1 MSKSSISE
9 VLLSMSKRRQRY
21 LVLLVLISTPVLS
34 SCGGDSNSNGM
45 PSTQKSETDV
55 KNIKSD
61 FVFMTD
67 FISSLKSAGVDCV
80 GYVKKEETLL
90 AKEEGSCNYNGTT
103 IYPVI
108 FGDAKTTPE
117 LVKALKA
124 FGGFW
129 LTSNN
134 WAITL
139 DDEVTARDLQ
149 SKLGIAVQ

>member
-1 MSKSSISE
+1 MKYS
-9 VLLSMSKRRQRY
+9 LSMFKKRQQSFVF
-21 LVLLVLISTPVLS
+21 LVLVSTLALS
-34 SCGGDSNSNGM
+34 SCSGDSNPNGM
-45 PSTQKSETDV
+45 PSAPKSEADV
-55 KNIKSD
+55 SNIKSD
-61 FVFMTD
+61 FVFMSD
-67 FISSLKSAGVDCV
+67 FLASLKSTGVDCV

-90 AKEEGSCNYNGTT
+90 AKEEGSCNYNSVT

-124 FGGFW
+124 FGGYW

>member
-1 MSKSSISE
+1 MF
-9 VLLSMSKRRQRY
+9 KRNHQSF
-21 LVLLVLISTPVLS
+21 VFLVLISTLALS

-45 PSTQKSETDV
+45 PSNQKSESDV

-67 FISSLKSAGVDCV
+67 LIASLKSAGVDCV
-80 GYVKKEETLL
+80 GYVKKEEVLL

-124 FGGFW
+124 FGGYW

-139 DDEVTARDLQ
+139 DDEVTARDIQ